1 MADLDGTNGDGI
13 LFGTDEDDAVH
24 GFAGNEFLSGAG
36 GNDLIPACSEDVGIR
51 FAPAAH
57 ATTDCVSF
65 AVSRKPLTA
74 DHIGRTGGY
83 LGIAM
88 LVVLPVL
95 LASGRADAASSAGC
109 EGGGFIVMGRTMPQ
123 GTTSVPAS
131 SVPATFLVKG
141 KFVQFDV
148 DAATLGI
155 RNFTMTGAPNALD
168 ITGGVPTPVYAS
180 KLPDHQG
187 LTLTSALSVELKD
200 TDIELNREGRGV
212 SMKIQAKDCANGGIF
227 QMEVEREDGVPTL
240 FTHTLADK
248 VFYFD
253 NRNFRNRE
261 GDSVPY
267 KDTTVVVTPR
277 VNFANNTSRKF
288 VGRDSPQVAIRR
300 AEPGCVNLIATR
312 FPERPT
318 DTVRHC
324 GGISRWDVASGGRM
338 GQVMGED
345 AVEVAPPATVCTQNC
360 QAQNRVRGQST
371 ILGFP
376 FPVALADQL
385 KPRFPAQPLVP
396 GTAALSVPQSTLSQP

>member
-1 MADLDGTNGDGI
+1 MADLDGTNGDNI

-200 TDIELNREGRGV
+200 TDVELNREGRGV